1 MSLPTSGTLP
11 QKALED
17 IRLHTDDF
25 FEYSFWAVQLLKMVE
40 DPGYESPHA
49 DQADFTMMMMVLS
62 QMQGFREQWHQTE
75 LSNKEVIYGVG
86 QLIANNKPT
95 REQAE
100 RAMGRMIEGARH
112 AHETGSVVAL
122 DSVTHASE

>member
-17 IRLHTDDF
+17 IRLHTEDF
-25 FEYSFWAVQLLKMVE
+25 FGGSWWAAELLKMVE
-40 DPGYESPHA
+40 DPSYEPTHA
-49 DQADFTMMMMVLS
+49 DQGDYTMMMMVLS
-62 QMQGFREQWHQTE
+62 QMQGFREQWHQTD

-86 QLIANNKPT
+86 QLIANNKT
-95 REQAE
+95 AREQAE

-112 AHETGSVVAL
+112 AHETGEEVKL
-122 DSVTHASE
+122 E